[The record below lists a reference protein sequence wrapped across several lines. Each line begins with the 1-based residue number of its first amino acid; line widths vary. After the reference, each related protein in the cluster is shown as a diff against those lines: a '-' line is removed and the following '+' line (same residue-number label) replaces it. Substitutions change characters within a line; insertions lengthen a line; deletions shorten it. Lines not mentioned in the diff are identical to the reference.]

1 MEICRR
7 RMVMKYLKF
16 FGVIFLICLLFGCG
30 TKDNISENA
39 KEEIKN
45 DVVQMKGNE
54 VIKESGVK
62 ISLEPIT
69 CDIKQVKNENN
80 FSVSI
85 DSKEG
90 QILLFDTVS
99 KKELASFEE
108 SYGSGNLFL
117 SMIDEN
123 NGVFLYCSSP
133 AGGQMMKQMYITKDR
148 WRTWSQ
154 MDISSQIDGYP
165 TSLSAQSD
173 KHLYIGVQMRSD
185 GYLFETID
193 GGKNWNPVIIDEAIE
208 KCRYGYAPILN
219 NEEGN
224 FYILL
229 ECDGFY
235 SLYQSDVDLSAWI
248 HLGTFSTEM
257 EIESYFIWNSKV
269 IIADIQGQQYQL
281 SFNQI

>member
-1 MEICRR
+1 
-7 RMVMKYLKF
+7 MKYLKF

-45 DVVQMKGNE
+45 DVFQMKGNE

-99 KKELASFEE
+99 EKELASFEE
-108 SYGSGNLFL
+108 AYGSGNLFL

-148 WRTWSQ
+148 WQTWSQ

-208 KCRYGYAPILN
+208 KFRYGYAPILN

-235 SLYQSDVDLSAWI
+235 SLYQSDVDLSAWK

>member
-1 MEICRR
+1 
-7 RMVMKYLKF
+7 MKYLKF
-16 FGVIFLICLLFGCG
+16 FLVIFLICLLFGCG

-45 DVVQMKGNE
+45 DVFQMKGNE

-99 KKELASFEE
+99 EKELASFEE
-108 SYGSGNLFL
+108 AYGSGNLFL

-148 WRTWSQ
+148 WQTWSQ

-235 SLYQSDVDLSAWI
+235 SLYQSDVDLNAWK

>member
-1 MEICRR
+1 MES
-7 RMVMKYLKF
+7 LKRLDWRQKSF
-16 FGVIFLICLLFGCG
+16 FVILLICLLFGCG
-30 TKDNISENA
+30 TKDNISENT

-45 DVVQMKGNE
+45 DVSQTKGNE
-54 VIKESGVK
+54 VIKENAMK

-90 QILLFDTVS
+90 QILLFDTIS
-99 KKELASFEE
+99 EKEFVSFEK
-108 SYGSGNLFL
+108 SYGNGNLFL

-133 AGGQMMKQMYITKDR
+133 AGGQMMKQLYITKDR
-148 WRTWSQ
+148 WQTWSQ

-173 KHLYIGVQMRSD
+173 NHLYIGAQMRSD

-193 GGKNWNPVIIDEAIE
+193 GGKNWNPVIIDETIE

-235 SLYQSDVDLSAWI
+235 SLYQSDVDSPAWK
-248 HLGTFSTEM
+248 HLGTFSTEI

-269 IIADIQGQQYQL
+269 IIEDIQGQHYQL

>member
-1 MEICRR
+1 
-7 RMVMKYLKF
+7 MKYFKSF
-16 FGVIFLICLLFGCG
+16 FVIFLICLLFGCG
-30 TKDNISENA
+30 TKDTISENT

-45 DVVQMKGNE
+45 DVFQMNGNE
-54 VIKESGVK
+54 VAKESGIK

-69 CDIKQVKNENN
+69 CDIMQVQSENN

-99 KKELASFEE
+99 GKEFVSFEE

-123 NGVFLYCSSP
+123 NGVLLYCSSP

-148 WRTWSQ
+148 WQTWSQ

-173 KHLYIGVQMRSD
+173 EHLYIGVQMRSD

-193 GGKNWNPVIIDEAIE
+193 GGKNWHPVIIDEAIE

-235 SLYQSDVDLSAWI
+235 SLYRSDTDLSAWK

-269 IIADIQGQQYQL
+269 IIADIQGQHYQL
-281 SFNQI
+281 SFGQI

>member
-1 MEICRR
+1 
-7 RMVMKYLKF
+7 MKYLKF

-99 KKELASFEE
+99 EKELASFEE

-148 WRTWSQ
+148 WQTWSQ

-235 SLYQSDVDLSAWI
+235 SLYQSDVDLSAWK

>member
-1 MEICRR
+1 
-7 RMVMKYLKF
+7 MKYLKTF
-16 FGVIFLICLLFGCG
+16 FVILWISFLFGCG
-30 TKDNISENA
+30 T
-39 KEEIKN
+39 
-45 DVVQMKGNE
+45 KGNE
-54 VIKESGVK
+54 VIKESVMK

-69 CDIKQVKNENN
+69 CDIKQVKTENN

-99 KKELASFEE
+99 ERELVSFEE

-117 SMIDEN
+117 NMIDEN

-148 WRTWSQ
+148 WQTWSQ

-165 TSLSAQSD
+165 TSLSVLSD

-193 GGKNWNPVIIDEAIE
+193 GGENWNPVIIDGAIE

-229 ECDGFY
+229 ECDGYY
-235 SLYQSDVDLSAWI
+235 SLYQSDIDLSAWK

-257 EIESYFIWNSKV
+257 EIESYFIWNGKV
-269 IIADIQGQQYQL
+269 VIADIQGQHYQL
-281 SFNQI
+281 SFDQI

>member
-1 MEICRR
+1 
-7 RMVMKYLKF
+7 MKYFKSFL
-16 FGVIFLICLLFGCG
+16 VIFLICLLFGCG
-30 TKDNISENA
+30 TKDTISENT

-45 DVVQMKGNE
+45 DVFQMNGNE
-54 VIKESGVK
+54 VAKESGIK
-62 ISLEPIT
+62 IGLEPIT
-69 CDIKQVKNENN
+69 CDIMQVQSENN

-85 DSKEG
+85 DFKEG

-99 KKELASFEE
+99 GKKLVSFEE

-123 NGVFLYCSSP
+123 NGVLLYCSSP

-148 WRTWSQ
+148 WQTWSQ

-165 TSLSAQSD
+165 TSLSAQSEE
-173 KHLYIGVQMRSD
+173 HLYIGVQMRSD

-193 GGKNWNPVIIDEAIE
+193 GGKNWHPVIIDEAIE

-235 SLYQSDVDLSAWI
+235 SLYRSDTDLSAWK
-248 HLGTFSTEM
+248 HLGTF
-257 EIESYFIWNSKV
+257 
-269 IIADIQGQQYQL
+269 
-281 SFNQI
+281 

>member
-1 MEICRR
+1 
-7 RMVMKYLKF
+7 MKYLKF

>member
-1 MEICRR
+1 M
-7 RMVMKYLKF
+7 
-16 FGVIFLICLLFGCG
+16 ICLLFGCG

>member
-1 MEICRR
+1 
-7 RMVMKYLKF
+7 MKYLKF

-45 DVVQMKGNE
+45 DVFQMKGNE

-235 SLYQSDVDLSAWI
+235 SLYQSDVDLSEWK

>member
-1 MEICRR
+1 
-7 RMVMKYLKF
+7 MKYLKF

-99 KKELASFEE
+99 EKELASFEE

-148 WRTWSQ
+148 WQTWSQ

-173 KHLYIGVQMRSD
+173 KHLYVGVQMRSD

-235 SLYQSDVDLSAWI
+235 SLYQSDVDLSAWK

>member
-1 MEICRR
+1 
-7 RMVMKYLKF
+7 MKYLKF

-45 DVVQMKGNE
+45 DVFQMKGNE

-99 KKELASFEE
+99 EKELASFEE

-148 WRTWSQ
+148 WQTWSQ

-235 SLYQSDVDLSAWI
+235 SLYQSDVDLSEWK

>member
-1 MEICRR
+1 
-7 RMVMKYLKF
+7 MKYLKF
-16 FGVIFLICLLFGCG
+16 FLVIFLICLLFGCG

-45 DVVQMKGNE
+45 DVFQMKGNE

-99 KKELASFEE
+99 EKELASFEE
-108 SYGSGNLFL
+108 AYGSGNLFL

-148 WRTWSQ
+148 WQTWSQ

-235 SLYQSDVDLSAWI
+235 SLYQSDVDLSAWK

-269 IIADIQGQQYQL
+269 IIADIQGQHYQL

>member
-1 MEICRR
+1 
-7 RMVMKYLKF
+7 MKYLKSF
-16 FGVIFLICLLFGCG
+16 FIILLICLLLGCG
-30 TKDNISENA
+30 TKDTINENT

-45 DVVQMKGNE
+45 DVFQTKGNE
-54 VIKESGVK
+54 VIKESAK
-62 ISLEPIT
+62 RISLEPIT

-85 DSKEG
+85 ESKEG

-99 KKELASFEE
+99 ERELISFEE

-133 AGGQMMKQMYITKDR
+133 ACGQMMKQMYITKDR
-148 WRTWSQ
+148 WQTWSQ

-193 GGKNWNPVIIDEAIE
+193 GGKNWNPVIIDDAIE

-235 SLYQSDVDLSAWI
+235 SLYQSDVGLSVWK
-248 HLGTFSTEM
+248 HLGTFSSEM
-257 EIESYFIWNSKV
+257 EFNSYFIWNSKV
-269 IIADIQGQQYQL
+269 IIADIQGQHYQL